1 MTETFR
7 GEKLDQLVHEKQ
19 KFGVLGHRIENNH
32 YVVDIRWKDG
42 HETEEHF
49 PVKGFP
55 VVNPKTKEV
64 HNSIEGKRA
73 LKILEENAD
82 KMTAEEFSWLN
93 FSDIRPK
100 R

>member
-1 MTETFR
+1 MTEFLKEEIS
-7 GEKLDQLVHEKQ
+7 GEEK

-55 VVNPKTKEV
+55 VVNPETGAV
-64 HNSIEGKRA
+64 HDPIEGKKA

-93 FSDIRPK
+93 FSDLRKK